1 MSFNPSNEVEVEE
14 IFSEDYINFLNELD
28 VVPVTFNFNSVIDEL
43 DTVDFK
49 NFDWGNPIEING
61 REAVV
66 YDEDIY
72 DFPQPEPKYFKVS
85 PFELIPQKA
94 Y

>member
-1 MSFNPSNEVEVEE
+1 MNHNQEVEVEE
-14 IFSEDYINFLNELD
+14 IFSEDYIDFLNELQ
-28 VVPVTFNFNSVIDEL
+28 VAPVIFNSNYIIDEL

-49 NFDWGNPIEING
+49 NFDWGNPIEIKG

-66 YDEDIY
+66 YDEDNY

-85 PFELIPQKA
+85 PYELIPQKS